1 MAFGS
6 GSMDVSRGKT
16 QRTPSR
22 FRGDEPPPPPAL
34 LEVSA
39 GGLARAIVKE

>member
-6 GSMDVSRGKT
+6 GSMDVPRGKT

-22 FRGDEPPPPPAL
+22 FCGDDTPAL
-34 LEVSA
+34 PA
-39 GGLARAIVKE
+39 GVLSRAIVKE